1 MKQKFLRVF
10 LFLLILA
17 ILLGG
22 LSALFLPKGNRLED
36 GIQEPELYAFLGE
49 PQNSLDVVVVG
60 DSIPL
65 CSFVPAYLW
74 EGQGIPSY
82 VCAST
87 AQSAASSYFLL
98 KAFFQN
104 QKPKVVL
111 YEADQLFLELSLA
124 DLMTAG
130 RNGTLPV
137 FRYHDNWKYV
147 HPRQMLSEPDYTQV
161 TPEKGYH
168 MRKTMEGLSS
178 LPDVNWQDTSMA
190 PISQTNQYALRKT
203 LELCRAQGAQ
213 LVLYS
218 APNVTGWSVPR
229 HNALMA
235 LAEKL
240 GIPYL
245 DGNQEGPEID
255 WKHDTVDA
263 GEHLNIRG
271 AQKAT
276 QWLSEVLLD
285 RWPLADKRE
294 DPAYAAWAEALEEF
308 EARAKDPD
316 LYW

>member
-87 AQSAASSYFLL
+87 AQSAAGSYFLL
-98 KAFFQN
+98 KTFFRKQS
-104 QKPKVVL
+104 PKVVL

-130 RNGTLPV
+130 RDGTLPV
-137 FRYHDNWKYV
+137 FQYHDTWKYV
-147 HPRQMLSEPDYTQV
+147 RPRQMLSAPNYTQV

-168 MRKTMEGLSS
+168 MRKTIEGLPS
-178 LPDVNWQDTSMA
+178 LPDADWQDTSMA
-190 PISQTNQYALRKT
+190 PISQTNRYALQKT
-203 LELCRAQGAQ
+203 LELCKAQGAR

-229 HNALMA
+229 HNALAA

-240 GIPYL
+240 GIFYL
-245 DGNQEGPEID
+245 DGNLDGPEID
-255 WKHDTVDA
+255 WTKDTIDA

-271 AQKAT
+271 AKKAT
-276 QWLSEVLLD
+276 QWLSEALSNMGLFT
-285 RWPLADKRE
+285 DKRT